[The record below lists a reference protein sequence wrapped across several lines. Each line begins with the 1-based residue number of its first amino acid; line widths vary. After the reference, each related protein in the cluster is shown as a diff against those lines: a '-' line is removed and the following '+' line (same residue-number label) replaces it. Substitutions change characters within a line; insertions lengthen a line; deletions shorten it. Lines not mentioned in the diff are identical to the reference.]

1 MPARNRQYRLR
12 PKARA
17 DLEGI
22 WLYTAEH
29 WSQNQADIYHGKI
42 VDIMAALAAG
52 RLKGRSVDYVR
63 DGYLKYPAGSHF
75 VFYKLDDS
83 GIDVIRILHQQMDIE
98 QHL

>member
-1 MPARNRQYRLR
+1 MPARNKEYRLR

-29 WSQNQADIYHGKI
+29 WSQKQADLYHGKI
-42 VDIMAALAAG
+42 VDIMTALATG
-52 RLKGRSVDYVR
+52 RLKGRSAEHAR
-63 DGYLKYPAGSHF
+63 PGYLKYPAGSHF
-75 VFYKLDDS
+75 VFYKQAEY